1 MWPSVASELQGGAEF
16 TGVLGPSG
24 PSSMSVLPGVVW
36 IGCMSR
42 APLWPLSSCHLE
54 PRPCETSP
62 PFQAQLPCTTAMAW
76 RWCSRYGHGAAN
88 MEGDPSSRLARCSKD
103 GRVLPGGPPDA
114 ATCTPDSAGGR
125 TLCPLPDE
133 ETVLVS
139 KNFFLLNM
147 GDSLTRSVKVTEY
160 ASVRAFR

>member
-1 MWPSVASELQGGAEF
+1 MWPSVASELQGGTEF
-16 TGVLGPSG
+16 TGVLGPSV
-24 PSSMSVLPGVVW
+24 PSNMSVLPGVVW

-54 PRPCETSP
+54 PRPCVTSL

-103 GRVLPGGPPDA
+103 GG
-114 ATCTPDSAGGR
+114 
-125 TLCPLPDE
+125 CPLGALQTLLPAPLTQQVDVPCVPSQMRKQSLFQI
-133 ETVLVS
+133 T
-139 KNFFLLNM
+139 FLLNM
-147 GDSLTRSVKVTEY
+147 GDSLTRSVKVTED